1 MTCKRLVWNL
11 GVLALS
17 HWVNA
22 KVLADAPRNRIVV
35 PRPHQAKHFQKPNA
49 PYSQKFA
56 NKQGS
61 NFAAPAKPSK
71 TCQNPFCRFDTVIP
85 KDVSK
90 YYTKNHTTRWH
101 LYRLLL
107 IVSLPAMWG
116 SLDFNKTPRTHT
128 HTTCQPSLHG
138 YSIANSLVLSAF
150 TSPNT
155 LVSWV
160 CPFSRTLPARA
171 WCQIQCHRENE
182 MPYRMP
188 ENVKR
193 ECRRRQSQN
202 ISDRMPGKMP
212 DRNAR
217 LYAKKY
223 VKLNLG

>member
-71 TCQNPFCRFDTVIP
+71 TFQNPFCRFDTVIP

-128 HTTCQPSLHG
+128 HHMPAISTRLLYSEFAGSLGLYKPEHSG
-138 YSIANSLVLSAF
+138 ELSLPVLSDPTGA
-150 TSPNT
+150 S
-155 LVSWV
+155 L
-160 CPFSRTLPARA
+160 
-171 WCQIQCHRENE
+171 
-182 MPYRMP
+182 
-188 ENVKR
+188 
-193 ECRRRQSQN
+193 
-202 ISDRMPGKMP
+202 MP
-212 DRNAR
+212 DTMPQRKRDAI
-217 LYAKKY
+217 
-223 VKLNLG
+223 